1 MELKEAVAIKT
12 QEALVSMEQYRDWGD
27 YMPNLV
33 QIKILDAFAL
43 IEELLKSSYVIPKDD
58 LTITQVIDDHYNIGS
73 HETQT
78 VKYVLHAGQRR
89 YVKNIDEN
97 ITTEQ
102 FLEYTKKDFVNELER
117 KYKVY
122 K

>member
-1 MELKEAVAIKT
+1 MDIKDAVIIKT
-12 QEALVSMEQYRDWGD
+12 REVLLSIEQYSDWD
-27 YMPNLV
+27 HYMPKDV
-33 QIKILDAFAL
+33 QIKILDTFAL

-73 HETQT
+73 RETQT

-89 YVKNIDEN
+89 YINNTDEN